1 MDTFIDKT
9 KKNIVKDIINC
20 FKEGPKANVILLKN
34 NKRKIMIKKLLEQ
47 IKKQN
52 NFIILENYKPDT
64 QEWKIAYADITLIKK
79 HNDNIPIKEW
89 REEDYKY
96 IGFDIVFV
104 LIEGIIYKRILINFS
119 FHALIRFIERCNI
132 EELSTPDKVKNF
144 LSSMLKPI
152 LLRSLSMYEDF
163 YKEFISYKTSN
174 PNSNEFNKIF
184 QKRESYVFCNNLCM
198 PIAFE
203 IGQNSY
209 NTKTFSF
216 TIKTI
221 MPDSYRGARKI
232 KEEDLAPLK
241 QKIFDYSDLL
251 LPLIVKKH

>member
-96 IGFDIVFV
+96 IGFDIIFD
-104 LIEGIIYKRILINFS
+104 LIEGIIYKRIFINFS

-132 EELSTPDKVKNF
+132 EELSTPDKVKKF

-163 YKEFISYKTSN
+163 NKEFIAYKTSN
-174 PNSNEFNKIF
+174 PNSNEFKF
-184 QKRESYVFCNNLCM
+184 QKSESYVFSNNLCL
-198 PIAFE
+198 PIALE
-203 IGQNSY
+203 IVQNIFGTRSLA
-209 NTKTFSF
+209 F

-241 QKIFDYSDLL
+241 QKIFDYSHLL
-251 LPLIVKKH
+251 LPLIVQKH

>member
-1 MDTFIDKT
+1 M
-9 KKNIVKDIINC
+9 
-20 FKEGPKANVILLKN
+20 
-34 NKRKIMIKKLLEQ
+34 
-47 IKKQN
+47 
-52 NFIILENYKPDT
+52 
-64 QEWKIAYADITLIKK
+64 
-79 HNDNIPIKEW
+79 
-89 REEDYKY
+89 
-96 IGFDIVFV
+96 
-104 LIEGIIYKRILINFS
+104 INFS
-119 FHALIRFIERCNI
+119 FHALIRFIERYNI
-132 EELSTPDKVKNF
+132 EELSTPDKVKKF

-163 YKEFISYKTSN
+163 YKESIAYKTSN
-174 PNSNEFNKIF
+174 PNSNEFKF
-184 QKRESYVFCNNLCM
+184 LKRESYVFCNNLCM

-203 IGQNSY
+203 IGQNIYDTS
-209 NTKTFSF
+209 SLIF